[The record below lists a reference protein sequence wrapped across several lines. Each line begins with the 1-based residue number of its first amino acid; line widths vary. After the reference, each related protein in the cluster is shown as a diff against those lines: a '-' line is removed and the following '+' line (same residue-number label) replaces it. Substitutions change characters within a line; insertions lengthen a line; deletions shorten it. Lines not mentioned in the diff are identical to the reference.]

1 MLWRWGFRRT
11 GMPENERT
19 LWVRSELMRHL
30 ARDIAEAGR
39 ELGRFDSRPWL
50 PSVNVPIAV
59 VITTRDEAVPVYK
72 QRELA
77 AAAPARVFE
86 APITHLEVVSR
97 PEAFNPPLLE
107 ALQALASREPLP
119 A

>member
-1 MLWRWGFRRT
+1 LAQ
-11 GMPENERT
+11 NERT
-19 LWVRSELMRHL
+19 LWVQSELMRHS

-50 PSVNVPIAV
+50 HAVKVPLAV

-77 AAAPARVFE
+77 AAAGGRVFE
-86 APITHLEVVSR
+86 APIRHMEVVSR
-97 PEAFNPPLLE
+97 ARELNHALLQAME
-107 ALQALASREPLP
+107 ALRSRIEVAAPQP
-119 A
+119 VA